1 MREIQDLL
9 DFVPYCLLVALP
21 IMIILSP
28 ATDAVGLEFPAH
40 RLAQFELGGVAR
52 GPRAAALSMDAR
64 SVPSEANVN
73 LLRKTVISRIQ
84 GMFQK
89 FRNRWPHIS
98 PLLTLEFPSQ
108 ISLVRELNETSSMNL
123 GFLISKKYCK

>member
-89 FRNRWPHIS
+89 FRNRWPLIS
-98 PLLTLEFPSQ
+98 PLLTFEFPSQ
-108 ISLVRELNETSSMNL
+108 ISFVRELNETSSMNL
-123 GFLISKKYCK
+123 GF

>member
-89 FRNRWPHIS
+89 FRNHWPFIS
-98 PLLTLEFPSQ
+98 PLLTSGFLPQ
-108 ISLVRELNETSSMNL
+108 ISW
-123 GFLISKKYCK
+123 

>member
-89 FRNRWPHIS
+89 FRNHWPFIS
-98 PLLTLEFPSQ
+98 PLLTFGFPPQ
-108 ISLVRELNETSSMNL
+108 ISW
-123 GFLISKKYCK
+123 

>member
-89 FRNRWPHIS
+89 FRNHWPFIS
-98 PLLTLEFPSQ
+98 PLLNFEFSPQ
-108 ISLVRELNETSSMNL
+108 ISFVRELNETSSMNL
-123 GFLISKKYCK
+123 DF

>member
-89 FRNRWPHIS
+89 FRFHC
-98 PLLTLEFPSQ
+98 
-108 ISLVRELNETSSMNL
+108 SL
-123 GFLISKKYCK
+123 

>member
-84 GMFQK
+84 GMFLK
-89 FRNRWPHIS
+89 FRNYWPLIS
-98 PLLTLEFPSQ
+98 PFSTFEFPSQ
-108 ISLVRELNETSSMNL
+108 ISILRELNEKSSMNL
-123 GFLISKKYCK
+123 GF